1 MDVYTVEKVRK
12 VFIAKVS
19 KPSCMSTQ
27 QVTEG
32 EVYSALRK
40 CMDPEIPVNIVELGL
55 VYGVQVKPENNNV
68 DITMTMTTRGC
79 PLHDTLVSDVKR
91 FVGKISGIG
100 NIDVQIV
107 WDPPWSI
114 EKMDPAAREK
124 MGFGKPKLRFQV
136 DYETYLPLKKG
147 RLVKQ
152 DDGSLALLND
162 KEQGF
167 MVNQAIVDF
176 WETCDGTK
184 TINQLTDQFSGK
196 LALPREQVEQEV
208 VQLVQQLLEG
218 ELLKAS

>member
-1 MDVYTVEKVRK
+1 
-12 VFIAKVS
+12 
-19 KPSCMSTQ
+19 MSAQ
-27 QVTEG
+27 QVTED

-40 CMDPEIPVNIVELGL
+40 CMDPEIPINIVELGL
-55 VYGVQVKPENNNV
+55 VYGVQVRAENNNV
-68 DITMTMTTRGC
+68 DIKMTMTTRGC

-91 FVGKISGIG
+91 YVGKINGIG

-114 EKMDPAAREK
+114 EKMDPGAREK

-136 DYETYLPLKKG
+136 DYEIYQPSKKG
-147 RLVKQ
+147 KLIKQ
-152 DDGSLALLND
+152 EDGSLALLNE

-176 WETCDGTK
+176 WDTCDGTK